1 MKKIFA
7 GIVLPTLAA
16 LAVIGSGFSVYFFGE
31 NQDKISS
38 NGTVKVE
45 NLVRIGD
52 LTTSVSSADLHLD
65 QTKAVRSAILGSD
78 KYVNAA
84 TNGNVDGK
92 SNYDSA
98 AYGAKAVA
106 KGLYLTSNDTGS
118 TTASKFEIKYNKNSA
133 DQFVDYIDGA
143 AKLQIVT
150 TFTFSDGVENYVGM
164 KYDTSDKNWAHKDGT
179 GVYTYTWATEDVA
192 NKDYSKTISYGDG
205 ETNNTA
211 YFQFVYLAYNNQY
224 NDITG
229 KDEQRGTASE
239 TATMKTAEPHTDAEY
254 SAMLK
259 DVKSGKLT
267 IETVATIIVP
277 TTGA

>member
-52 LTTSVSSADLHLD
+52 LTTSFSSADLHLD
-65 QTKAVRSAILGSD
+65 QTKAVRSAILASD
-78 KYVNAA
+78 KYVSAN

-92 SNYDSA
+92 SNYDST
-98 AYGAKAVA
+98 AYGAHAEA
-106 KGLYLTSNDTGS
+106 KGLYLTSNDTTAAS
-118 TTASKFEIKYNKNSA
+118 TFDIKYTANTA
-133 DQFVDYIDGA
+133 EQFVDYVEGA

-164 KYDTSDKNWAHKDGT
+164 KYDTTDTKWAHTDGT
-179 GVYTYTWATEDVA
+179 GVYTYTWATENAA
-192 NKDYSKTISYGDG
+192 NKDYSKTIAYKEG
-205 ETNNTA
+205 ENSTA
-211 YFQFVYLAYNNQY
+211 DFQFVYLAYNNQY
-224 NDITG
+224 NDVTG
-229 KDEQRGTASE
+229 KDAQRGTTGEAD
-239 TATMKTAEPHTDAEY
+239 TMKTAEPHTDAEY
-254 SAMLK
+254 SSMLTA
-259 DVKSGKLT
+259 VESGKLT

-277 TTGA
+277 TTTGA

>member
-45 NLVRIGD
+45 NLVRIGN
-52 LTTSVSSADLHLD
+52 LTTSVTSADLHLD
-65 QTKAVRSAILGSD
+65 QTKAVRSAILASD
-78 KYVNAA
+78 KYVSAN

-92 SNYDSA
+92 SNYDST
-98 AYGAKAVA
+98 AYGANAEA
-106 KGLYLTSNDTGS
+106 KGLYLTSKDTT
-118 TTASKFEIKYNKNSA
+118 TTAEKFEIKYNKNTV
-133 DQFVDYIDGA
+133 DQFVDYVDGA

-150 TFTFSDGVENYVGM
+150 TFTFSDGVEKYVGM
-164 KYDTSDKNWAHKDGT
+164 KYDTTDTKWAHTDGT
-179 GVYTYTWATEDVA
+179 GVYTYTWATENTA
-192 NKDYSKTISYGDG
+192 NKDYSKSIAFGDG
-205 ETNNTA
+205 ESSA
-211 YFQFVYLAYNNQY
+211 ADFQFVYLAYNNQY
-224 NDITG
+224 KDVEGNDA
-229 KDEQRGTASE
+229 QRGATDE

-254 SAMLK
+254 SSMLTA
-259 DVKSGKLT
+259 VESGKLT

-277 TTGA
+277 TTTGA